1 MTVEEIIRAWTDEEY
16 RLSLSEEQLAQLPE
30 HPAGLVE
37 LNDVLLEAIAG
48 AGPCRYTDGNHGFR
62 LSGLV

>member
-1 MTVEEIIRAWTDEEY
+1 MTVEQIIRAWIDEEY

-30 HPAGLVE
+30 HPAGLIE

-48 AGPCRYTDGNHGFR
+48 AGPCRWTAAPHGFR
-62 LSGLV
+62 LNELV